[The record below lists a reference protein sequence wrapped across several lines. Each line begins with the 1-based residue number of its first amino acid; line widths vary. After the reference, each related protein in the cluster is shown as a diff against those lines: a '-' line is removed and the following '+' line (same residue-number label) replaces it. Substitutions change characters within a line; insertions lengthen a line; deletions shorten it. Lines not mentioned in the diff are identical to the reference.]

1 MHWEAG
7 RFVWLALLQY
17 LLYWHCLEAKPQYF
31 VETPVQQF
39 PLLSVRE
46 TFQDPQWMHE
56 TTDSTRP
63 YIYYVFFLYIH
74 NYNYILIY
82 KLGTVADEQ

>member
-1 MHWEAG
+1 M
-7 RFVWLALLQY
+7 
-17 LLYWHCLEAKPQYF
+17 
-31 VETPVQQF
+31 
-39 PLLSVRE
+39 RE

-56 TTDSTRP
+56 TTESTGS
-63 YIYYVFFLYIH
+63 YIYYVFFLYIR